1 MNTEHASLIL
11 ALASILSGICIFGMK
26 SLLKSDCKKL
36 KCCCLECE
44 RDSADSPEDL
54 EVNP

>member
-36 KCCCLECE
+36 TCCCLEWE
-44 RDSADSPEDL
+44 RDTADDPEDL
-54 EVNP
+54 EVSP